1 MDNSHRHTRKD
12 NYHDLAFY
20 YLCCLF
26 SLILSHVRLP
36 LKKGLINVIAHT
48 FLAIPSR
55 NHRVVSGRLCRVHLR
70 HYHQS
75 HSLQAKR
82 EISRERT
89 EEDTRTR
96 KRRNFMIRCPRCNMK
111 VFSLHPVHYETH
123 STNVCRVCLP
133 EVEMQ
138 LEHILLETYFQLHP
152 DKLLRLRHA
161 HAVREDC

>member
-1 MDNSHRHTRKD
+1 
-12 NYHDLAFY
+12 
-20 YLCCLF
+20 
-26 SLILSHVRLP
+26 
-36 LKKGLINVIAHT
+36 
-48 FLAIPSR
+48 
-55 NHRVVSGRLCRVHLR
+55 
-70 HYHQS
+70 
-75 HSLQAKR
+75 
-82 EISRERT
+82 
-89 EEDTRTR
+89 
-96 KRRNFMIRCPRCNMK
+96 MIRCPRCNMK